1 MNDFIL
7 SEGLKAMQ
15 KKDWKEFEKV
25 ACYDAENA
33 IGLLYRYEILLP
45 KDLKCRIAIYHYVH
59 HGDLSPII
67 RKYVRVALP
76 YRPENWREALP
87 EPVRELDSFVVYRAG
102 SEPIEKAKYSIS
114 WTLLLD
120 TAKWFAARHKHYF
133 PEKEQ
138 HLYRGTISADKVI
151 AYLDERNE
159 FEIAQYRN
167 VKNIEELP
175 LSEPSP
181 EFMDV
186 FNNTAYSFQTYEPH
200 CHPQELYFNRWY
212 QNI

>member
-33 IGLLYRYEILLP
+33 VGLLYRHENLLP

-67 RKYVRVALP
+67 RKYVCVALP
-76 YRPENWREALP
+76 YRPKNWRDALP
-87 EPVRELDSFVVYRAG
+87 ETVRELDSFVVYRAG

-133 PEKEQ
+133 PDQEQ

-151 AYLDERNE
+151 AYLDDCNE
-159 FEIAQYRN
+159 FEIVQYRN
-167 VKNIEELP
+167 VKDVEELP
-175 LSEPSP
+175 LSEPNP
-181 EFMDV
+181 EFMNIHEQELNSRQD
-186 FNNTAYSFQTYEPH
+186 YEPH
-200 CHPQELYFNRWY
+200 CDPKELYFNRWY